1 MASRRP
7 RELILWARFTI
18 VSEAGSSEYLFFEA
32 GDIITGVKQT
42 LMLNWLKGNLEGKEG
57 LVFITEVKPLT

>member
-42 LMLNWLKGNLEGKEG
+42 LMPNWLKGNLEGKEG